1 MLSEELSTDMVSA
14 LWCAVCTVQPL
25 VSSLPSPVSSLQSP
39 VSSLQSPVFTA
50 VLCYTPMVI
59 LTLPAGQDHSG
70 ALGVESTD
78 TGSR

>member
-39 VSSLQSPVFTA
+39 VSSLQSPVSSLQSSPPCCVTR
-50 VLCYTPMVI
+50 
-59 LTLPAGQDHSG
+59 QW
-70 ALGVESTD
+70 
-78 TGSR
+78 